1 MRNIL
6 VFLFILSTVIYDLAA
21 QPAPEARSDAG
32 DLSLR
37 IKSISFIEDLEYI
50 NPVTEGYTLLGFF
63 LQPELVY
70 TPSARVTLRGGVH
83 ALKYYGTEEFSQVQ
97 PVFSIKLDFT
107 DKTSLT
113 LGTLSG
119 PDKHLFFDP
128 HFFRERLYNAYV
140 EDGMQLRHVSN
151 NFFTDTWLSWENFIV
166 KGDSTREQF
175 TLGESFR
182 YNSDPVADFISF
194 EVPVQLQLKHFG
206 GQITEYSQ
214 PVQTFINISGGLRV
228 NFDLAEKRYGQLG
241 MEYLQFANKLQEDVS
256 FSGIKHG
263 YASWTRMH
271 YSYKSFSVSSGY
283 WYGHNYYAPNGNP
296 IFSNVSDY
304 QPGLVIHDRRIIT
317 NSASFKLLAA
327 SYLELF
333 CGCDLYYDIDL
344 HRLDQAYTIHLNFD
358 KLIKLIS
365 FKRRGPENQY

>member
-1 MRNIL
+1 MKKI
-6 VFLFILSTVIYDLAA
+6 VVYIFILFSALCTLSA
-21 QPAPEARSDAG
+21 QPAPEVQAENG

-70 TPSARVTLRGGVH
+70 TPSNKVTLRGGAH
-83 ALKYYGTEEFSQVQ
+83 ILKYYGKENFSQLR
-97 PVFSIKLDFT
+97 PVFSIKLNFT

-128 HFFRERLYNAYV
+128 HFFSERLYNEYV
-140 EDGMQLRHVSN
+140 EDGMQLRHISN
-151 NFFTDTWLSWENFIV
+151 NFFNDTWLSWENFIS
-166 KGDSTREQF
+166 KGDTTREQF

-182 YNSDPVADFISF
+182 YSSDPVAGFIRF

-214 PVQTFINISGGLRV
+214 PVQTFINIAGGLRV
-228 NFDLAEKRYGQLG
+228 NLDLAEKRYGELG
-241 MEYLQFANKLQEDVS
+241 FEYLQFANKLQEDIT

-263 YASWTRMH
+263 YASWTRMY
-271 YSYKSFSVSSGY
+271 YSFKSFHISAGY
-283 WYGHNYYAPNGNP
+283 WYGHNFYAPNGNP

-304 QPGLVIHDRRIIT
+304 QPGLVISDRRMIT

-333 CGCDLYYDIDL
+333 CGYDLYYDIDL

-358 KLIKLIS
+358 KLIRLASSKHGRQEI
-365 FKRRGPENQY
+365 